1 MGFESQLALDDRE
14 TDVRFSDGTT
24 GTVSLDDD
32 ADHFVTLG
40 AGVDAVFANGI
51 EVFVD
56 FDGAFSD
63 DETRY
68 GGFAG
73 FRIRL

>member
-1 MGFESQLALDDRE
+1 MGIRFALDDRE
-14 TDVRFSDGTT
+14 VDVRFSDGTT
-24 GTVSLDDD
+24 GEVELDDD
-32 ADHFVTLG
+32 TDHSVTLG
-40 AGVDAVFANGI
+40 GGVDAVFANGI

-68 GGFAG
+68 GAFAG
-73 FRIRL
+73 FRIKF